1 MTFRLC
7 CCVFPSR
14 VMSGMFPAR
23 RLLIDAEGVAPGVTK
38 INLRGR
44 LDATTVQAI
53 TPMFD
58 RITRAQRQLIVDLS
72 RVSFIASTGLR
83 TLISASRTVAARHGR
98 MVLLRPEPS
107 VEAVLI
113 ASGTDALIPIC
124 KDLVDAVC
132 AVGAGE
138 FDDEE
143 LPGSS
148 LSFSAQVERS
158 MRGLARV
165 GAWVDELAM
174 LLNLAHRTEYALRL
188 CLEEA
193 VANIV
198 THALPVPGVNAEI
211 VSLRLIAAPNKL
223 TATVQDQCAE
233 YNPLQPDPAEHD
245 REKPSEG
252 GLGVSLLR
260 QHARD
265 VTWSRVGSA
274 NRLAFTIPR

>member
-1 MTFRLC
+1 MTSRPY
-7 CCVFPSR
+7 CCVFPNR
-14 VMSGMFPAR
+14 LMSGRFPAR

-44 LDATTVQAI
+44 LDATAVQAI

-58 RITRAQRQLIVDLS
+58 RITRAQHQLIVDLS

-83 TLISASRTVAARHGR
+83 TLISASRAVTARHGR
-98 MVLLRPEPS
+98 MVFLRPEPS

-138 FDDEE
+138 FDDEDP
-143 LPGSS
+143 PGGS
-148 LSFSAQVERS
+148 LSFSLQVERS

-211 VSLRLIAAPNKL
+211 VSLRLIAAPDQL
-223 TATVQDQCAE
+223 TVTVQDQCAE
-233 YNPLQPDPAEHD
+233 YNPLQPDPTEHD

-274 NRLAFTIPR
+274 NRLAFTVPR